1 MIDDGSHASFFINT
15 KLWEQGGEIY
25 SYMKKE
31 FCPNC
36 NREMKINKFI
46 DKSSAI
52 MKCKHCQKTFKFTY
66 DEQTFP
72 ANIKSFN
79 WGAFFLGAYWG
90 FWNGATGYALTC
102 WTLSM
107 ISNNKALTIIA
118 TPILLALSL
127 YYGIKGNRIS
137 WSKKNWSSIENFEKS
152 QERWSIAAWI
162 VFLSLILIILVTYLN
177 NRL

>member
-1 MIDDGSHASFFINT
+1 
-15 KLWEQGGEIY
+15 
-25 SYMKKE
+25 MKKE
-31 FCPNC
+31 LCPDC
-36 NREMKINKFI
+36 NREMKIDKFI
-46 DKSSAI
+46 DKSSII
-52 MKCKHCQKTFKFTY
+52 MKCKHCQKTFKLTY

-90 FWNGATGYALTC
+90 FWNGATGYALIR

-107 ISNNKALTIIA
+107 FSNNEALAII
-118 TPILLALSL
+118 TYPILLALSL

-137 WSKKNWSSIENFEKS
+137 WSKKNWSSIENFEKY

-162 VFLSLILIILVTYLN
+162 VFLSVILILLVTYLN
-177 NRL
+177 NGL